1 MNTPFN
7 AANTEP
13 AWVGEVLRFW
23 FEELAAADWF
33 ARNDAIDE
41 RIRRRFLSLH
51 GHVTADGGV
60 PLTSTPRMLLA
71 AVLVLDQFSR
81 NLYRDDP
88 RAFEA
93 DADARHLAHSI
104 VEQGL
109 DIAMAPLERFFVYM
123 PFEHS
128 ENAAD
133 QALAVRLITALG
145 NDDWTHYALDHQAT
159 ITRFGRFPL
168 RNAAL
173 SRVSTADEIAYMNEL
188 TPGAR
193 ALTPTLSR

>member
-1 MNTPFN
+1 MSYN
-7 AANTEP
+7 EP
-13 AWVGEVLRFW
+13 HWVTDVLRFW
-23 FEELAAADWF
+23 FNELAEADWF
-33 ARNDAIDE
+33 VRDDAIDD
-41 RIRRRFLSLH
+41 RIRKRFLSLH
-51 GHVTADGGV
+51 GHITADGGV
-60 PLTSTPRMLLA
+60 PLTSSPRMLLA

-88 RAFEA
+88 RAFES

-109 DIAMAPLERFFVYM
+109 DVAMTPQERFFVYL

-128 ENAAD
+128 ENAND
-133 QALAVRLITALG
+133 QALAVRLIAALG
-145 NDDWTHYALDHQAT
+145 NDYWTRYAVDHQAT
-159 ITRFGRFPL
+159 IARFGRFPF

-173 SRVSTADEIAYMNEL
+173 SRVSTADEVAYMNES
-188 TPGAR
+188 TKGAR

>member
-1 MNTPFN
+1 MSD
-7 AANTEP
+7 AEP
-13 AWVGEVLRFW
+13 AWVSDVLRFW
-23 FEELAAADWF
+23 FEELNELDWF
-33 ARNDAIDE
+33 VRDDAVDD
-41 RIRRRFLSLH
+41 RIRQRFLSLH
-51 GHVTADGGV
+51 GHITADGGV
-60 PLTSTPRMLLA
+60 PPSSSPRMLLA

-109 DIAMAPLERFFVYM
+109 DAAMTPQQRLFVYL

-133 QALAVRLITALG
+133 QALAVRLIAALG
-145 NDDWTHYALDHQAT
+145 NAEWTRYAMAHQAT
-159 ITRFGRFPL
+159 ITRFSRFPF
-168 RNAAL
+168 RNDAL
-173 SRVSTADEIAYMNEL
+173 GRVSTADEIAYMSES
-188 TPGAR
+188 TKG
-193 ALTPTLSR
+193 